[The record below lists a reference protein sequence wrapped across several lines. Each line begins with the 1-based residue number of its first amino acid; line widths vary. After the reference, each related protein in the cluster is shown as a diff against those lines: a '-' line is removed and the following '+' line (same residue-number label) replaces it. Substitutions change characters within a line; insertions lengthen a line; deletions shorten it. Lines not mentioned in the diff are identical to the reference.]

1 MSDKKTKKARKK
13 QKNKRTLFILAVL
26 LIVAI
31 FTALYILSVNSVSG
45 INTETVMTGTAEDK
59 ISVTGYMI
67 REEHVINSPEA
78 GIISFRADE
87 GKRVS
92 KGSAVAVIYSG
103 DVSDEVKNELSSVH
117 QRINEIEGSSVEK
130 NLYAGDTMGGTSQ
143 IENDIDM
150 IVKAVYSGNVSAVT
164 QYKDDIIRIIRK
176 DTGEGVAT
184 QTTLEKL
191 KAQKQDLEKSISGKS
206 TTIYASSAG
215 IMCSQIDGCEE
226 YFNIKNL
233 DTITPSYLSNTPS
246 ADTEARDSYEKGNP
260 CLKIIDNYHWY
271 FAAVVDEKWVED
283 MKEGN
288 SVALRFTDISDD
300 TMEGTIYSISEA
312 ENGKVA
318 VVIESH
324 SLFSG
329 IYTTRTAKAE
339 IIRKTYKGFKVSKDA
354 VHIDEDG
361 GYYVFVSSEGAIRR
375 RDVNILY
382 SDEAYVIIKEDNSA
396 SNNLLLY
403 DEVIV
408 SGTGIK
414 EGGSI

>member
-1 MSDKKTKKARKK
+1 
-13 QKNKRTLFILAVL
+13 
-26 LIVAI
+26 
-31 FTALYILSVNSVSG
+31 
-45 INTETVMTGTAEDK
+45 
-59 ISVTGYMI
+59 
-67 REEHVINSPEA
+67 
-78 GIISFRADE
+78 
-87 GKRVS
+87 
-92 KGSAVAVIYSG
+92 
-103 DVSDEVKNELSSVH
+103 
-117 QRINEIEGSSVEK
+117 
-130 NLYAGDTMGGTSQ
+130 
-143 IENDIDM
+143 
-150 IVKAVYSGNVSAVT
+150 
-164 QYKDDIIRIIRK
+164 
-176 DTGEGVAT
+176 
-184 QTTLEKL
+184 
-191 KAQKQDLEKSISGKS
+191 
-206 TTIYASSAG
+206 
-215 IMCSQIDGCEE
+215 
-226 YFNIKNL
+226 
-233 DTITPSYLSNTPS
+233 
-246 ADTEARDSYEKGNP
+246 
-260 CLKIIDNYHWY
+260 
-271 FAAVVDEKWVED
+271 